1 MSDIK
6 VLQGIGKLRKTVE
19 LGSKKLQAQNF
30 FFGLSGSD
38 DGGLADDWLASNDQ
52 AKGFDALCKDRGSM
66 VNLGSLRLPM
76 ESVAASQSAMDILA
90 GNTVPRDIF
99 GSAGAAFDVI
109 AASSMAI
116 GKYITGAAGLAP
128 SSYENMNAVA
138 LSPVVMDAVVSNP
151 FALTCLENSQLA
163 ISLAKYSSHV
173 AGLDSSQY
181 ADFDDLVASQSAR
194 DALVASASAMGVILR
209 SKIGFSLLFTSPYI
223 DAAWAGVNE
232 MASAMATYLDGIS
245 SGSGTYGRVNIPI
258 DGSLISGV
266 EVQSIVFAAGASGY
280 NDKGMFL
287 RPSGE
292 VVFDDAGMGSWHVS
306 TGVINPTDTE
316 LEWEQEDAA
325 YDPET
330 FDIDVRTNVPT
341 GLGKSITQG
350 GRGAI
355 YGLKFTRRSNS

>member
-1 MSDIK
+1 
-6 VLQGIGKLRKTVE
+6 
-19 LGSKKLQAQNF
+19 
-30 FFGLSGSD
+30 
-38 DGGLADDWLASNDQ
+38 
-52 AKGFDALCKDRGSM
+52 
-66 VNLGSLRLPM
+66 
-76 ESVAASQSAMDILA
+76 
-90 GNTVPRDIF
+90 
-99 GSAGAAFDVI
+99 
-109 AASSMAI
+109 
-116 GKYITGAAGLAP
+116 
-128 SSYENMNAVA
+128 
-138 LSPVVMDAVVSNP
+138 
-151 FALTCLENSQLA
+151 
-163 ISLAKYSSHV
+163 
-173 AGLDSSQY
+173 
-181 ADFDDLVASQSAR
+181 
-194 DALVASASAMGVILR
+194 
-209 SKIGFSLLFTSPYI
+209 
-223 DAAWAGVNE
+223 
-232 MASAMATYLDGIS
+232 MATYLDGIS